1 MSQTLRNC
9 SVLDLTLFLCIV
21 DDIFERYD
29 NLSKSVSDRN
39 EKLQITL
46 TRSMSVQDGLD
57 EMMGWME
64 GVEASVKEKEQ
75 IPLESASVGDLL
87 SKEAVGFFHLFHTAT
102 GQFSSVNLCL
112 VVQTLLCIL
121 FFFKALEQ
129 DIASRQSS
137 ISAMKVKVEKFVETA
152 DPSAAALLQ
161 SKMDTLSQRFSD
173 ACDKHKQKVSHL
185 EQLKE
190 KVEQFEKVADKVQQF
205 VAKRS
210 QDLHE
215 TDGPGKTFNELS
227 QLIQVNSRLFGAS
240 VTLLLLK
247 TIS

>member
-75 IPLESASVGDLL
+75 IPLDSASIGDLL
-87 SKEAVGFFHLFHTAT
+87 SKEAVGFFTYF
-102 GQFSSVNLCL
+102 
-112 VVQTLLCIL
+112 TL
-121 FFFKALEQ
+121 
-129 DIASRQSS
+129 
-137 ISAMKVKVEKFVETA
+137 
-152 DPSAAALLQ
+152 P
-161 SKMDTLSQRFSD
+161 
-173 ACDKHKQKVSHL
+173 
-185 EQLKE
+185 
-190 KVEQFEKVADKVQQF
+190 VADF
-205 VAKRS
+205 
-210 QDLHE
+210 L
-215 TDGPGKTFNELS
+215 
-227 QLIQVNSRLFGAS
+227 QLIYVYLFKLCCAFFSKGVGARHS
-240 VTLLLLK
+240 KSPEQHLSHESQGGEVCGDG
-247 TIS
+247 